1 VDTVGNDHP
10 RLVALSHPL
19 LHPAADAR
27 IRRYSQQF
35 VDLIDLE
42 ENTLKTLPIEQV
54 LDPRYS
60 PLRYIA
66 QLDEGGYL
74 TTIRS
79 SMIDASRLVVTFDEL
94 LRRTPFAGYMRT
106 ALKLIEETYR
116 APVDTEFTVQVVN
129 PETIHPTVKI
139 SLLQCRP
146 QSQIE
151 EGDEASI
158 PAELPEKDIIFSTR
172 RMVPHGAVKGIHY
185 VLFVKPDNYFGLPSQ
200 AERTRLERAIGQLNL
215 ALKDQTFIC
224 VGPGRWGTSTPDL
237 GVHVAYGDIYNTRAL
252 IELSGQSVG
261 TSPEPSFGTHF
272 FQDLMEAK
280 IYPLAVYLDD
290 RDAVFAHD
298 FFYSTPNRVGQWIS
312 ADETTCACLH
322 LIAVNDY
329 RPGHYLT
336 LVMDDDD
343 GRAVCFLEKDR

>member
-1 VDTVGNDHP
+1 
-10 RLVALSHPL
+10 
-19 LHPAADAR
+19 
-27 IRRYSQQF
+27 
-35 VDLIDLE
+35 
-42 ENTLKTLPIEQV
+42 
-54 LDPRYS
+54 
-60 PLRYIA
+60 
-66 QLDEGGYL
+66 
-74 TTIRS
+74 
-79 SMIDASRLVVTFDEL
+79 MIDASRLVVTFDEL

-158 PAELPEKDIIFSTR
+158 PAELPEKDIIFSTP